1 MTAGATH
8 RHGHRVHSHPHT
20 GAHRH
25 FPLLLLPSEPIA
37 VAHDHDDPHHGHSH
51 ALVDRSIVRSRAG
64 IRAVSWSLAV
74 LTLTALAQA
83 FIYSRTLSVA
93 LLADLIHNFGDALTA
108 IPLGIAFFLRSARG
122 ERWAGLA
129 VVLAILISAL
139 VGLGQTIE
147 RFIHP
152 RSLSHLWLLAAAGV
166 IGFIGNE
173 IAAQVRLRAGR
184 KLHSPALVADG
195 NHARVDGFVSVG
207 VIGSAVVVALGVPVA
222 DPIIGLLITMLILKI
237 TWDSWWTVRA
247 NGHNDS
253 GDFDQERAAS

>member
-1 MTAGATH
+1 MTADATH

-37 VAHDHDDPHHGHSH
+37 VAHDHVDPHHGHSH

-83 FIYSRTLSVA
+83 FIYSWTLSVA

-129 VVLAILISAL
+129 VVLAIFISAL
-139 VGLGQTIE
+139 VCARSDHRALHPSALALAPLAPGRCRRHWLHRE
-147 RFIHP
+147 RD
-152 RSLSHLWLLAAAGV
+152 S
-166 IGFIGNE
+166 
-173 IAAQVRLRAGR
+173 RAGT
-184 KLHSPALVADG
+184 ATG
-195 NHARVDGFVSVG
+195 
-207 VIGSAVVVALGVPVA
+207 
-222 DPIIGLLITMLILKI
+222 
-237 TWDSWWTVRA
+237 RA
-247 NGHNDS
+247 
-253 GDFDQERAAS
+253 QTP

>member
-8 RHGHRVHSHPHT
+8 RHGHRVHNHPHT

-37 VAHDHDDPHHGHSH
+37 VAHDHVDPHHGHSH

-64 IRAVSWSLAV
+64 IRAVSWSLAI

-83 FIYSRTLSVA
+83 FIYKQTLSVA

-108 IPLGIAFFLRSARG
+108 IPLAIAFFLRSTRG

-129 VVLAILISAL
+129 VVLAIFVSAL
-139 VGLGQTIE
+139 VALGQTIE

-152 RSLSHLWLLAAAGV
+152 RTLSHLWLLAAAGL

-173 IAAQVRLRAGR
+173 VAAQVRLRSGR
-184 KLHSPALVADG
+184 KVHRPALLADG
-195 NHARVDGFVSVG
+195 INPRYDGFVSVG
-207 VIGSAVVVALGVPVA
+207 LIVSAAVVAVGVPIA
-222 DPIIGLLITMLILKI
+222 DPLIRLLIT
-237 TWDSWWTVRA
+237 
-247 NGHNDS
+247 
-253 GDFDQERAAS
+253 

>member
-37 VAHDHDDPHHGHSH
+37 VAHDHVDPHHGHSH

-64 IRAVSWSLAV
+64 IRAVSLSLAV
-74 LTLTALAQA
+74 LTLTALVQT

-108 IPLGIAFFLRSARG
+108 IPLGLAFFFRSVKG
-122 ERWAGLA
+122 ERLAGLA

-139 VGLGQTIE
+139 VALGQTIE

-152 RSLSHLWLLAAAGV
+152 RNLSHLWLLAAAGV
-166 IGFIGNE
+166 IGFVGNE

-195 NHARVDGFVSVG
+195 NPASIDGLVCVRLIGRAEVD
-207 VIGSAVVVALGVPVA
+207 ALRVPV
-222 DPIIGLLITMLILKI
+222 
-237 TWDSWWTVRA
+237 
-247 NGHNDS
+247 
-253 GDFDQERAAS
+253 